1 MEMSHH
7 QFCLKWN
14 NHSSNLLKVF
24 GRLFSNESFTDV
36 TLAAEGRSI
45 RAHKMVLSACS
56 TYFEQLFLE
65 HAEPPVTGPMIVI
78 MRETSFD
85 DLAIIVE
92 FMYKGEIN
100 VSQDQLGSL
109 LRTAESLRVKGLAQ
123 ASSGG
128 NGDSGVE
135 HPSTLAPQQQPVS
148 LTSAGSSSATIAGS
162 APPLPCQKTTPTP
175 TTTPPHSQS
184 HPGSTFSPPPPAYH
198 SMGQAPP
205 PPALLPLFQNAALL
219 SAAITTGVESCSSS
233 TGRESPSSKRRRIRP
248 KIEPGTAIHQDYS
261 NHSDNSRPSSATFT
275 PRIENVVTMGPPPRN
290 EASSLDTMTR
300 CETTENT
307 STSAL
312 DLRLTDPSHLQELTA
327 RLELRG
333 NFAIQPPGGDS
344 ETLRKV
350 QQEKS
355 EPHCFFRGFAVYKFN
370 DYIAHGTRQQYWEEP
385 FTKAVMEGIQDRE
398 LDLKKGAELLGVS
411 YSTLYGRYREC
422 HGYLRH
428 AWTRDYRR
436 SSGSGAGGNGGEW
449 WESDPQEAHRRGEN
463 GGMTAE
469 ELVVEVDSYMDE
481 DVIVERVSNEKSSAD
496 IEAANKQESLILSIR
511 HGKVQRKLQG
521 AHHKESS

>member
-1 MEMSHH
+1 MTLGTMEMSHH

-128 NGDSGVE
+128 HGDAMDQ
-135 HPSTLAPQQQPVS
+135 PSFTAAAPAPPAGQQQQQQPVS
-148 LTSAGSSSATIAGS
+148 LTTGAAAA
-162 APPLPCQKTTPTP
+162 APCRKTPTP

-184 HPGSTFSPPPPAYH
+184 STFSPPPHA
-198 SMGQAPP
+198 MGQAPP

-219 SAAITTGVESCSSS
+219 SAAITTVVESSSSS

-248 KIEPGTAIHQDYS
+248 KIEPGTASHQEHS
-261 NHSDNSRPSSATFT
+261 NYSDNSRPSSATFT

-290 EASSLDTMTR
+290 EATAETPTRSETM
-300 CETTENT
+300 E
-307 STSAL
+307 SAPTSAL
-312 DLRLTDPSHLQELTA
+312 DLRLTDPSHLQELSA

-333 NFAIQPPGGDS
+333 NFAIQPPDGDS

-355 EPHCFFRGFAVYKFN
+355 EPHCFFRGYAVYKFN

-385 FTKAVMEGIQDRE
+385 FTKAVMEGIQALNCWACRTALCTE
-398 LDLKKGAELLGVS
+398 GTANA
-411 YSTLYGRYREC
+411 TAICATPGRGTTAAR
-422 HGYLRH
+422 
-428 AWTRDYRR
+428 RDP
-436 SSGSGAGGNGGEW
+436 GPAATAAN
-449 WESDPQEAHRRGEN
+449 EN

-481 DVIVERVSNEKSSAD
+481 DVIVERMSSDKSPAD
-496 IEAANKQESLILSIR
+496 IDAANKQESLILSIR

>member
-128 NGDSGVE
+128 HGDSIE
-135 HPSTLAPQQQPVS
+135 QPSFAAAAPPHQPPQQQPVS
-148 LTSAGSSSATIAGS
+148 LTREA
-162 APPLPCQKTTPTP
+162 APCRKTPTP

-184 HPGSTFSPPPPAYH
+184 STFSPPPH
-198 SMGQAPP
+198 TMGQAPP

-219 SAAITTGVESCSSS
+219 SAAITTVVESSSSS

-248 KIEPGTAIHQDYS
+248 KIEPGTASHQDHS
-261 NHSDNSRPSSATFT
+261 NYSDNSRPSSATFT

-290 EASSLDTMTR
+290 EATAETPTRSETM
-300 CETTENT
+300 E
-307 STSAL
+307 SAPTSAL

-333 NFAIQPPGGDS
+333 NFAIQPPDGDS

-355 EPHCFFRGFAVYKFN
+355 EPHCFFRGYAVYKFN

-449 WESDPQEAHRRGEN
+449 WESDPQDAQRRGEN

-481 DVIVERVSNEKSSAD
+481 DVIVERMSSEKSPAD
-496 IEAANKQESLILSIR
+496 IDAANKQESLILSIR

>member
-1 MEMSHH
+1 
-7 QFCLKWN
+7 
-14 NHSSNLLKVF
+14 
-24 GRLFSNESFTDV
+24 
-36 TLAAEGRSI
+36 
-45 RAHKMVLSACS
+45 MVLSACS

-128 NGDSGVE
+128 HGDSIE
-135 HPSTLAPQQQPVS
+135 QPSFTAAAPPHQPPQQQPVS
-148 LTSAGSSSATIAGS
+148 LTREA
-162 APPLPCQKTTPTP
+162 APCRKTPTP

-184 HPGSTFSPPPPAYH
+184 STFSPPPH
-198 SMGQAPP
+198 TMGQAPP

-219 SAAITTGVESCSSS
+219 SAAITTVVESSSSS

-248 KIEPGTAIHQDYS
+248 KIEPGTASHQDHS
-261 NHSDNSRPSSATFT
+261 NYSDNSRPSSATFT

-290 EASSLDTMTR
+290 EATAETPTRSETM
-300 CETTENT
+300 E
-307 STSAL
+307 SAPTSAL

-333 NFAIQPPGGDS
+333 NFAIQPPDGDS

-355 EPHCFFRGFAVYKFN
+355 EPHCFFRGYAVYKFN

-398 LDLKKGAELLGVS
+398 LDLKKELNCWACRTALF
-411 YSTLYGRYREC
+411 TEDTANATAICATPGRGITAVR
-422 HGYLRH
+422 
-428 AWTRDYRR
+428 RD
-436 SSGSGAGGNGGEW
+436 A
-449 WESDPQEAHRRGEN
+449 QRRGEN

-481 DVIVERVSNEKSSAD
+481 DVIVERMSSEKSPAD
-496 IEAANKQESLILSIR
+496 IDAANKQESLILSIR